1 MSTDTQTWRDIM
13 HVENMMVLPDVQS
26 IESEAIQ
33 SQYDTSPKLKAF
45 CKVFQDT
52 IDATKD
58 FDNVLK
64 YISDPNKAEGI
75 FLDWWA
81 DRIGVSRM
89 LEANG
94 TTVKLTDDQLRFLIF
109 YRAASNIGDGTLSRI
124 GELLRSLLG
133 VPVKVYDHL
142 NMTIGIRILGVLSI
156 HQEYILR
163 NYGLLMRGAGVGYTI
178 VIQNPNTAT
187 FGFDKS
193 GLMPFDQGV
202 FNPVVEIS
210 VNSLA

>member
-33 SQYDTSPKLKAF
+33 SQYDNSPKLKAF
-45 CKVFQDT
+45 CQIFQDT